1 MLPLLSPPSDAA
13 MTRLDPGPVSYRIG
27 TLAVH
32 AGPEPDPVAGAVM
45 PPIFQT
51 STYVQDRLGVPHNGY
66 EYARTS
72 NPTRQALERALAALE
87 GGSHG
92 FAFASGLA
100 ALDTV
105 LKLLRSGDH
114 VVSGENL
121 YGGSH
126 RQMVRVYAEFGVTFD
141 FVDLRDLDAVRAAIR
156 PETRMIYTETPT
168 NPMMFLADLQG
179 IGEIAQSRG
188 LLFVVDNTFATPVL
202 QRPLELG
209 ADIVLHST
217 TKYLN
222 GHSDMVGGAL
232 VTSRDDLAE
241 RIGFLQNAVGAVPGP
256 FDCWLV
262 LRGLKTLPLRM
273 QQHCRS
279 AARIAEWLEQRSDIP
294 KVYFPGLT
302 SHPQHELAKRQMGA
316 FGGMVSL
323 ELGNVARM
331 EQVVGKLRLFTLAE
345 SLGGVESLLGH
356 PASMTHASV
365 PKEMRERMGL
375 TDSLIRLSVGIEDVD
390 DLLADLEQALAT

>member
-1 MLPLLSPPSDAA
+1 
-13 MTRLDPGPVSYRIG
+13 MTRLVSDPPPHRLG

-51 STYVQDRLGVPHNGY
+51 STYVQDGLGAPHRGY

-72 NPTRQALERALAALE
+72 NPTRQALERALATLE
-87 GGSHG
+87 GGRHG
-92 FAFASGLA
+92 FAFGSGLA
-100 ALDTV
+100 ALDAV
-105 LKLLRSGDH
+105 LKLLKPGDH
-114 VVSGENL
+114 VVAGENL

-126 RQMVRVYAEFGVTFD
+126 RQMMRVFSDYGIAFD
-141 FVDLRDLDAVRAAIR
+141 FVDLRDVDTVRAAMQ
-156 PETRMIYTETPT
+156 PATRMLYAETPT
-168 NPMMFLADLQG
+168 NPMMFLADLAALG
-179 IGEIAQSRG
+179 DLAQARG
-188 LLFVVDNTFATPVL
+188 ALFVVDNTFATPML
-202 QRPLELG
+202 QRPLESG

-232 VTSRDDLAE
+232 ICTRDDLAE
-241 RIGFLQNAVGAVPGP
+241 QIGFLQNAVGAVPGP

-273 QQHCRS
+273 RQHCAS
-279 AARIAEWLEQRSDIP
+279 AQRIAEWLAARGDIA
-294 KVYFPGLT
+294 KVYYPGLPT
-302 SHPQHELAKRQMGA
+302 HPQHELAKRQMKS

-323 ELGNVARM
+323 DLGDVARM
-331 EQVVGKLRLFTLAE
+331 QRVVPRFTLFALAE

-365 PKEMRERMGL
+365 PLEMRQRMGL
-375 TDSLIRLSVGIEDVD
+375 TDSLIRLSVGVEDVE
-390 DLLADLEQALAT
+390 DLIADLEQALKK

>member
-1 MLPLLSPPSDAA
+1 
-13 MTRLDPGPVSYRIG
+13 MTRLDSGPSPHRIG
-27 TLAVH
+27 TIAVH

-45 PPIFQT
+45 PPIYQT
-51 STYVQDRLGVPHNGY
+51 STYIQDSLGTPHHGY

-114 VVSGENL
+114 VLSGENL

-126 RQMVRVYAEFGVTFD
+126 RQMTRIFAEFGVQFD
-141 FVDLRDLDAVRAAIR
+141 FVDFRDVDAVAKAVR
-156 PETRMIYTETPT
+156 PNTRMIYAETPT
-168 NPMMFLADLQG
+168 NPMMFLADLQA
-179 IGEIAQSRG
+179 IGDIAQARG
-188 LLFVVDNTFATPVL
+188 LLFVVDNTFATPIL
-202 QRPLELG
+202 QRPLETG

-232 VTSRDDLAE
+232 ITRRDDLAE

-256 FDCWLV
+256 FDAWLV

-273 QQHCRS
+273 RQHCASARII
-279 AARIAEWLEQRSDIP
+279 AARLAARSDIP
-294 KVYFPGLT
+294 MVYYPGLE
-302 SHPQHELAKRQMGA
+302 SHPQHQLARRQMA
-316 FGGMVSL
+316 DFGGMVSV
-323 ELGNVARM
+323 ELGSVARM
-331 EQVVGKLRLFTLAE
+331 ERVVSRLRLFALAE

-365 PKEMRERMGL
+365 PVEMRQRMGL
-375 TDSLIRLSVGIEDVD
+375 TDSLIRLSVGVEDVE
-390 DLLADLEQALAT
+390 DLLEDLEQALG

>member
-1 MLPLLSPPSDAA
+1 
-13 MTRLDPGPVSYRIG
+13 MTRLESGPSPYRIG
-27 TLAVH
+27 TIAVH
-32 AGPEPDPVAGAVM
+32 AGPEPDPLAGAVM
-45 PPIFQT
+45 PPIYQT
-51 STYVQDRLGVPHNGY
+51 STYIQDSLGKPHRGY

-72 NPTRQALERALAALE
+72 NPTRQALERALAELE

-105 LKLLRSGDH
+105 LKLLKSGDH

-126 RQMVRVYAEFGVTFD
+126 RQMVRVFADFGIEFD
-141 FVDLRDLDAVRAAIR
+141 FVDFRDPELVARAIR
-156 PETRMIYTETPT
+156 PNTRMIYAETPT
-168 NPMMFLADLQG
+168 NPMMFLADLQA
-179 IGEIAQSRG
+179 IGDIASAHG
-188 LLFVVDNTFATPVL
+188 LLFVVDNTFATPIL
-202 QRPLELG
+202 QRPLEFG

-222 GHSDMVGGAL
+222 GHSDMVGGTL
-232 VTSRDDLAE
+232 VTRRDDLAE

-256 FDCWLV
+256 FDSWLV

-273 QQHCRS
+273 KQHCAS
-279 AARIAEWLEQRSDIP
+279 AMQIAETLRARPDIP
-294 KVYFPGLT
+294 AVYYPGLPD
-302 SHPQHELAKRQMGA
+302 HPQHQLARRQMSD
-316 FGGMVSL
+316 FGGMVSV
-323 ELGNVARM
+323 ELGSVERM
-331 EQVVGKLRLFTLAE
+331 ERVVGRIKLFALAE

-365 PKEMRERMGL
+365 PRDMRERMGL
-375 TDSLIRLSVGIEDVD
+375 TDSLIRLSVGIEDVNDLLD
-390 DLLADLEQALAT
+390 DLLQALA